1 MLLKA
6 TPKTYGKLMLDH
18 AKDRWVISETP
29 PFVNLELKHIFQG
42 IEKTQTAGFSID
54 TSLHMSNRLAW
65 FMNLYPLEMSIA
77 DLRVL
82 NKKKK
87 DFRDKL
93 MSVERIFMP
102 TFKALEYPGL
112 KDDCELWD
120 YQAQFVEMFRLC
132 NRMLL
137 ADDYGLGKTN
147 QAIGAMLLPGMLPA
161 AVVVEAHLP
170 DQWKERIEEFSN
182 LRAHIIRTTTP
193 YELPE
198 ADVYIFS
205 YSKLAGW
212 SDVAAG
218 VERNEDWSIKAKHQ
232 GPFKF
237 VVYDEPQNLRTGE
250 TSAKGAAARIFTKNA
265 EAILGLSATPVMNY
279 GIEIWRVMSFIAP
292 GVLGTIEEFER
303 EWCVGDSQ
311 SRRVKDPDALGTYL
325 RERQVLLRRTE
336 DEINRSMPKPNVL
349 PVSIPYDHDE
359 ARKNDEL
366 SVQLAIRMLTST
378 NFVEK
383 GAAARDL
390 DIRER
395 LRTGIA
401 KARGV
406 AAYTKILLDAGIP
419 VLLAGWHRAVYEIWL
434 EELRAYKPA
443 MYTGSETKAEKKRNA
458 QSFINGDTDLLI
470 ISNRSGAGLDGLQY
484 RCRDVVHGELDWSP
498 GVLGQL
504 RARLRRYG
512 QDEVVNAHYM
522 LCNGGSDPVMVDVL
536 GVKASQ
542 AHGLLN
548 PYMQPVATS
557 SDGQRMR
564 LLAQTVLDR
573 NGIDITQY
581 EPMKEAA

>member
-1 MLLKA
+1 LKLR
-6 TPKTYGKLMLDH
+6 PKTYGRLTLDR

-29 PFVNLELKHIFQG
+29 PFVNLDLKNIFQG
-42 IEKTQTAGFSID
+42 ISKTQTADFTLD
-54 TSLHMSNRLAW
+54 TSLHQSNRLAW
-65 FMNLYPLEMSIA
+65 FLQLYPLEISPA
-77 DLRVL
+77 DEKFLKQR
-82 NKKKK
+82 KR

-102 TFKALEYPGL
+102 TFKALDYPGL

-120 YQAQFVEMFRLC
+120 YQAQFVEMFRIC
-132 NRMLL
+132 KRMLL
-137 ADDYGLGKTN
+137 ADAYGLGKTN

-161 AVVVEAHLP
+161 AVVVESHLP

-182 LRAHIIRTTTP
+182 LRAHIIKTTTP
-193 YELPE
+193 YELPV

-212 SDVAAG
+212 ADVADA
-218 VERNEDWSIKAKHQ
+218 VERNPDRTIKSKGK

-237 VVYDEPQNLRTGE
+237 VVYDEPQNLRTGDSTE
-250 TSAKGAAARIFTKNA
+250 KGKGARKFSNNA

-292 GVLGTIEEFER
+292 GVLGTIDEFER

-311 SRRVKDPDALGTYL
+311 TRKVKDPDALGTYL

-336 DEINRSMPKPNVL
+336 DDINRSMPKPNVL
-349 PVSIPYDHDE
+349 PVTIPFDEDE
-359 ARKNDEL
+359 ARKSDEL
-366 SVQLAIRMLTST
+366 SVQLAIRMMTAT

-390 DIRER
+390 DVRER
-395 LRTGIA
+395 LRTGVA

-406 AAYTKILLDAGIP
+406 AAYTRMLLDAGIP
-419 VLLAGWHRAVYEIWL
+419 VLLAAWHRQVYDILL
-434 EELRAYKPA
+434 EELKDYNPV

-458 QSFINGDTDLLI
+458 QAFIDGKTDLLI
-470 ISNRSGAGLDGLQY
+470 ISNRSGAGLDGLQK
-484 RCRDVVHGELDWSP
+484 RCRDIVHCELDWSP
-498 GVLGQL
+498 MVLGQL

-512 QDEVVNAHYM
+512 QEEVVNAHYM
-522 LCNGGSDPVMVDVL
+522 LCDGGSDPVMVDVL

-542 AHGLLN
+542 AHGIVD
-548 PYMQPVATS
+548 PYMQPVAA
-557 SDGQRMR
+557 DNDNERMR
-564 LLAQTVLDR
+564 RLAQTVLAR
-573 NGIDITQY
+573 NGIDIAQY
-581 EPMKEAA
+581 NNAKEAA

>member
-1 MLLKA
+1 LKLR
-6 TPKTYGKLMLDH
+6 PKTYGRLTLDR
-18 AKDRWVISETP
+18 AKDRWLISETP
-29 PFVNLELKHIFQG
+29 PFVNLELKNIFQG
-42 IEKTQTAGFSID
+42 ISKTQTADFTLD
-54 TSLHMSNRLAW
+54 TSLHQSNRLAW
-65 FMNLYPLEMSIA
+65 FLQLYPLEISSA
-77 DLRVL
+77 DEKFL
-82 NKKKK
+82 KQKKK

-102 TFKALEYPGL
+102 TFKALDYPGL

-120 YQAQFVEMFRLC
+120 YQAQFVEMFRIC
-132 NRMLL
+132 KRMLL
-137 ADDYGLGKTN
+137 ADAYGLGKTN

-182 LRAHIIRTTTP
+182 LRAHIIKTTTP
-193 YELPE
+193 YELPV

-212 SDVAAG
+212 ADVADG
-218 VERNEDWSIKAKHQ
+218 VERNPDGTIKSRSK

-237 VVYDEPQNLRTGE
+237 VVYDEPQNLRTGDSTE
-250 TSAKGAAARIFTKNA
+250 KGKGARKFSNNA

-292 GVLGTIEEFER
+292 GVLGTIDEFER

-336 DEINRSMPKPNVL
+336 DDINRSMPKPNVL
-349 PVSIPYDHDE
+349 PVTIPFDE
-359 ARKNDEL
+359 NAARKSDEL
-366 SVQLAIRMLTST
+366 SLQLAIRMMTATS
-378 NFVEK
+378 FVEK

-395 LRTGIA
+395 LRTGVA

-406 AAYTKILLDAGIP
+406 AAYTKMLLDAGIP
-419 VLLAGWHRAVYEIWL
+419 VLLAAWHRQVYDILL
-434 EELRAYKPA
+434 EELKDYNPV

-458 QSFINGDTDLLI
+458 QAFIDGKTDLMI
-470 ISNRSGAGLDGLQY
+470 ISNRSGAGLDGLQK
-484 RCRDVVHGELDWSP
+484 RCRDIVHCELDWSP
-498 GVLGQL
+498 MVLGQL

-512 QDEVVNAHYM
+512 QEEVVNAHYM
-522 LCNGGSDPVMVDVL
+522 LCDGGSDPVMVDVL

-542 AHGLLN
+542 AHGIVD
-548 PYMQPVATS
+548 PYMQPVAA
-557 SDGQRMR
+557 DNDNERMR
-564 LLAQTVLDR
+564 RLAQTVLAR
-573 NGIDITQY
+573 NGIDIEQY
-581 EPMKEAA
+581 SHAKEAA

>member
-1 MLLKA
+1 LKLR
-6 TPKTYGKLMLDH
+6 PKTYGRLTLDR

-29 PFVNLELKHIFQG
+29 PFVSLDLKNIFQG
-42 IEKTQTAGFSID
+42 ISKTQTADFTLD
-54 TSLHMSNRLAW
+54 TSLHQSNRLAW
-65 FMNLYPLEMSIA
+65 FLQLYPLEITPA
-77 DLRVL
+77 DEKFL
-82 NKKKK
+82 KQKKK

-102 TFKALEYPGL
+102 TFKALDYPGL

-120 YQAQFVEMFRLC
+120 YQAQFVEMFRVVKS
-132 NRMLL
+132 MLL

-182 LRAHIIRTTTP
+182 LRAHIIKSTTP
-193 YELPE
+193 YELPV

-212 SDVAAG
+212 SDVADG
-218 VERNEDWSIKAKHQ
+218 VEKNPDGTVKAKGK

-250 TSAKGAAARIFTKNA
+250 TSEKGRAARKFTDNA

-279 GIEIWRVMSFIAP
+279 GIEMWSVMSFIAP

-311 SRRVKDPDALGTYL
+311 SRSVKDPDALGTYL

-336 DEINRSMPKPNVL
+336 DDINRAMPKPNVL
-349 PVSIPYDHDE
+349 PVSIPFDEDE
-359 ARKNDEL
+359 ARKSDEL
-366 SVQLAIRMLTST
+366 SVQLAIRMMTAT

-390 DIRER
+390 NIRER
-395 LRTGIA
+395 LRTGVA

-406 AAYTKILLDAGIP
+406 AAYTRMLLDAGIP
-419 VLLAGWHRAVYEIWL
+419 VMLAGWHREVYDIWL
-434 EELRAYKPA
+434 EELKDYNPA
-443 MYTGSETKAEKKRNA
+443 MYTGSESKATKKKNA
-458 QSFINGDTDLLI
+458 QAFINGETNLFI

-498 GVLGQL
+498 QILGQL

-512 QDEVVNAHYM
+512 QDDVVNAHYM
-522 LCNGGSDPVMVDVL
+522 LCDGGSDPVMVDVL

-542 AHGLLN
+542 AHGIMN
-548 PYMQPVATS
+548 PYMQPVAANNDS
-557 SDGQRMR
+557 ERMR
-564 LLAQTVLDR
+564 RLAQTVLDR
-573 NGIDITQY
+573 NGIDIAQY
-581 EPMKEAA
+581 GNAKEAA